1 MTTQLQAL
9 LDAALQLPDADR
21 GELAN
26 TLYDSLDDTSTLVD
40 EDDWGDELKRRI
52 DDYRSGKSVP
62 VP

>member
-26 TLYDSLDDTSTLVD
+26 KLYDSLDDTSTLID